1 MANIEDKYLATF
13 ESPAGKEV
21 LDHLRVILGVED
33 TIEPEELIN
42 RAKAAE
48 GERDQVPIDVIA
60 MAKRLGQRSV
70 YWKIV
75 AIIRAAKEKKDES

>member
-21 LDHLRVILGVED
+21 LDHLRVMLGVED

-48 GERDQVPIDVIA
+48 GERSSIPIDAIG

-70 YWKIV
+70 YWKIM

>member
-1 MANIEDKYLATF
+1 MSDLPDKYLATF

-21 LDHLRVILGVED
+21 LKHLRVMLGVED

-42 RAKAAE
+42 NAKFAE
-48 GERDQVPIDVIA
+48 GERSQISIDPIG

-70 YWKIV
+70 YWKIK
-75 AIIRAAKEKKDES
+75 ALIRTAKERKNGS